1 MFFILYRL
9 QVTGGKAD
17 LVHAVSA
24 TLAKKTTEAVGA
36 ANHISGGIQIKITPA
51 TDKNSV
57 QTKSN
62 NPPKTCFKVI
72 GK

>member
-17 LVHAVSA
+17 LVHTIS
-24 TLAKKTTEAVGA
+24 TPLADKGTEAVIA
-36 ANHISGGIQIKITPA
+36 ANHVSGGIQIKITPA
-51 TDKNSV
+51 TDKNPV